1 MRLRGQL
8 TTRKLLRL
16 SALSSILV
24 TTLIIA
30 ACSSGDET
38 PIESTPTTGPEQ
50 STPGPSATLDPTTAV
65 TATPGSVVVA
75 PPPAG
80 VSAFNDPD
88 RDHTISGFILDAE
101 GGQPLRGVTVREG
114 EDGAYG
120 ISDKFGFYRIDGLNP
135 GSHSLNI
142 SGYRVESST
151 AEVESETWTRLDLS
165 LVVIGDASSRRVFD
179 IVGRVTDRDSGDP
192 VQNASVTATDFN
204 GVASTVIGTTDEFG
218 SYVISALPQG
228 RYELSVDADGYPSH
242 AEQLDVTGDMG
253 WEVFLRAKPSLV
265 NGRVTGTGTNGTRL
279 PVGANVRAIN
289 LDVPGDTS
297 AQPSRAAAVSRV
309 EDDGAY
315 ALTDLPP
322 GNYRIEARAP
332 GYLSSDLAV
341 KLSGGIESNLD
352 FDLIVDGASL
362 RIALT
367 SSTYGGIGVSDILV
381 RVRGAA
387 GTSAKGVQVDIVTG
401 PDGSAAVSGL
411 PAGTYDIWTPSPAMI
426 SGDDRADLYPLY
438 RTLQLARGKSHT
450 LDADLPA
457 IAGDIHGFVRGGSVA
472 GQTRLGTSQR
482 NTSTSAL
489 TDVHESFSYLPV
501 QLPDARISITS
512 ARFGSR
518 VFSPPSS
525 SVTSDRYG
533 NFVLPLPPG
542 TYSLV
547 ISADDHLA
555 TTAEVTVGYA
565 PSVND
570 FLLKTATT
578 AVVGRVTGTMFQDL
592 THHIDATFAVAGT
605 SVVLQHGDK
614 LYPASTD
621 ERGVFTIENLPLT
634 VLNGAVVPTE
644 YEIRLSH
651 PDYLLLVDTLSLTE
665 AEGAFRLIRKLPTLA
680 AGGFLDISIAVTD
693 ENGNKTAAIGTLE
706 SLQNIRTMDVY
717 DASFLKGADTIEV
730 PNTISIRARP
740 GQYRARICPEISGRL
755 GCFDHFWTSVGG
767 MIETLDLSFNCGD
780 TPRLVKCSLDGN
792 ISASSSYHIQ
802 ATGFV
807 YSASTGDPL
816 TNAEVTVAIAVLTE
830 YCSETCTGFVRDFAA
845 TAPTGPNGRYQ
856 IEFLIPDTNGGA
868 DLVGWSWDDGER
880 FFTVASPGY
889 RTVIKSGPGGPI
901 RAFNGTQDFYM
912 TPTGRLDLLVVAAS
926 SEGEPVPGHD
936 PDLGVPVAGQGRRA
950 VITISPLGA
959 DLATG
964 STGIASFTIPPGT
977 TTTVVNAP
985 GHYPYTATVLVPV
998 ASESG
1003 SSDFRFT
1010 LPIEQIPPPLIQ
1022 TNSLQIT
1029 QTTDGRPLKGYILRG
1044 ISSPATEALWEI
1056 RVDRNGLRPLRT
1068 NFDDPIESVN
1078 LVIHVTES
1086 CPGVGETDDSQVTL
1100 QLRGVLLSG
1109 SASGIGTWGGIFDVA
1124 HLPCGVLG
1132 WRVEARTSRS
1142 IVTLGFDWPL
1152 WPSDQRY
1159 PLSLIT
1165 GLGGATTELLIDQ
1178 ISGPI
1183 GSVQVL
1189 KSAPRSLRVT
1199 HNGDYLAYEMP
1210 GIVISADFGPP
1221 TSGRLLDEL
1230 SGAGNQLGSVEAI
1243 SSTARFD
1250 GETGLFDIQP
1260 ASGGS
1265 ASYSIT
1271 ATGLYSLNSAML
1283 PTGPIPGDWAES
1295 ISAMLTEFR
1304 IGSVELAYLPDPV
1317 RAVLNRFDSTRVDS
1331 TRVDGTVNAS
1341 VIVDATWS
1349 LAPPPDAGV
1358 AQPIIG
1364 ERSVVAG
1371 TSFEIVSISEFEFAT
1386 SVMSH
1391 LKVSGMLDAR
1401 TVSTFSEVDGSGSVR
1416 EVNTIATGGSRTSL
1430 ELWSAW
1436 NSSSE
1441 SSGFIYFDR
1450 DAGTDSASSS
1460 STILGEP
1467 EWSTP
1472 PTTSLTPADNAN
1484 GSEITWDGGL
1494 PRTSIAAGRSSDGNL
1509 LVASLAAVDGADWS
1523 VGTGIAILKAVDPGA
1538 WSPPEPFTGQAGGMV
1553 TDTAVTFNTDGEA
1566 MLVWSAIPDAGN
1578 DPTAFIHRT
1587 TGAELFYSRLDA
1599 VTGAWTEPE
1608 QLTSDDRPDF
1618 APVLASD
1625 GEGRVVI
1632 AWTRD
1637 MDGNVLTTDDIVVFA
1652 SDWIAG
1658 NWTTPMPV
1666 MSAPGAA
1673 SELSLSVT
1681 SGTAVIGII
1690 ADSPGIGRAINL
1702 SFNSLGRWSPVN
1714 VIARG
1719 RTGITEV
1726 AVLMDRPRLAT
1737 VAWNEL
1743 NDGDGE
1749 SRIVVVEATSA
1760 GVRRETIVA
1769 DVVSEFVDLALV
1781 PTSSSRNLVWISD
1794 GGASLHGV
1802 RHRLDG
1808 WSSPS
1813 SIEITSGLSR
1823 RMIAIQGND
1832 GETVFTFHET
1842 IQGGV
1847 PGVIFLPLQV
1857 R

>member
-1 MRLRGQL
+1 
-8 TTRKLLRL
+8 
-16 SALSSILV
+16 
-24 TTLIIA
+24 
-30 ACSSGDET
+30 
-38 PIESTPTTGPEQ
+38 
-50 STPGPSATLDPTTAV
+50 
-65 TATPGSVVVA
+65 
-75 PPPAG
+75 
-80 VSAFNDPD
+80 VS
-88 RDHTISGFILDAE
+88 
-101 GGQPLRGVTVREG
+101 
-114 EDGAYG
+114 
-120 ISDKFGFYRIDGLNP
+120 
-135 GSHSLNI
+135 
-142 SGYRVESST
+142 
-151 AEVESETWTRLDLS
+151 
-165 LVVIGDASSRRVFD
+165 GDASSRRVFD
-179 IVGRVTDRDSGDP
+179 IVGRVTNRDSGDP
-192 VQNASVTATDFN
+192 VSGASVTATDVK
-204 GVASTVIGTTDEFG
+204 GVISTVIATTDEFG
-218 SYVISALPQG
+218 SYVIPALPQG
-228 RYELSVDADGYPSH
+228 RYELSVNAGGYPVH
-242 AEQLDVTGDMG
+242 AEQLDVTGDLG
-253 WEVFLRAKPSLV
+253 WEVFLRAIPSLV
-265 NGRVTGTGTNGTRL
+265 KGRVVGTGPNGTRL

-289 LDVPGDTS
+289 LDTPANSS
-297 AQPSRAAAVSRV
+297 AQTLRAVAVSRV

-322 GNYRIEARAP
+322 GNYRIEAQAP
-332 GYLSSDLAV
+332 GYLSSDSVV

-352 FDLIVDGASL
+352 FDLTVDGASL

-367 SSTYGGIGVSDILV
+367 SSTYGGIGVGDILV

-387 GTSAKGVQVDIVTG
+387 GTSAEGVQVDVVTG
-401 PDGSAAVSGL
+401 PDGSVAVSGL
-411 PAGTYDIWTPSPAMI
+411 PAGTYDIWTPSPSMV
-426 SGDDRADLYPLY
+426 SGNDRADLYPVY
-438 RTLQLARGKSHT
+438 RTLQLAPGESHN

-457 IAGDIHGFVRGGSVA
+457 ITGDIHGFVRGGDVA
-472 GQTRLGTSQR
+472 GQTRIGTSQR
-482 NTSTSAL
+482 NASTSPL
-489 TDVHESFSYLPV
+489 TDVHESFSYLAV
-501 QLPDARISITS
+501 QLSGARISITS

-518 VFSPPSS
+518 VISPPSS
-525 SVTSDRYG
+525 SVVSDRFG

-542 TYSLV
+542 TYSLE
-547 ISADDHLA
+547 ITADGHLT
-555 TTAEVTVGYA
+555 TTAEVTIGSA
-565 PSVND
+565 PVVND
-570 FLLKTATT
+570 FRLQTATT

-592 THHIDATFAVAGT
+592 THLVNAAFAVAGT
-605 SVVLQHGDK
+605 SVVLQHEDK

-634 VLNGAVVPTE
+634 ILNGVVVPTA

-651 PDYLLLVDTLSLTE
+651 PDYLPLVDTLSLTQ
-665 AEGAFRLIRKLPTLA
+665 AEGAFRLVRELPTLA
-680 AGGFLDISIAVTD
+680 AGGFLDISIAITD
-693 ENGNKTAAIGTLE
+693 KNGNKTAAIGTLE

-717 DASFLKGADTIEV
+717 DASFLEGSETIEV
-730 PNTISIRARP
+730 PNTISLRARP
-740 GQYRARICPEISGRL
+740 GQYRARICPDTTGRL

-767 MIETLDLSFNCGD
+767 TAETLDLSFNCGD
-780 TPRLVKCSLDGN
+780 TLLLVSCSLDGG
-792 ISASSSYHIQ
+792 ISASSAGHIQ
-802 ATGFV
+802 ATGFI
-807 YSASTGDPL
+807 YSASTGEPL
-816 TNAEVTVAIAVLTE
+816 TNAEVTLAIAVLTE
-830 YCSETCTGFVRDFAA
+830 YCSETCTGFVRDFTA

-856 IEFLIPDTNGGA
+856 MEFQIPDTNGGA

-889 RTVIKSGPGGPI
+889 RTVIDSGPGGPV
-901 RAFNGTQDFYM
+901 RAFNGTQDFYLA
-912 TPTGRLDLLVVAAS
+912 PAGPLDLLVVAAS

-936 PDLGVPVAGQGRRA
+936 PDLGVPVTGGDRRA
-950 VITISPLGA
+950 VITLSPLGA
-959 DLATG
+959 ELATG
-964 STGIASFTIPPGT
+964 STGIASFNVPPGT
-977 TTTVVNAP
+977 ATAVVNAP
-985 GHYPYTATVLVPV
+985 GHYPYAASVLVPD
-998 ASESG
+998 AGESG
-1003 SSDFRFT
+1003 DSDARFT
-1010 LPIEQIPPPLIQ
+1010 LQIEQIPPPLIQ

-1029 QTTDGRPLKGYILRG
+1029 QTTDGRPLKGYVLRG
-1044 ISSPATEALWEI
+1044 VSSQATDALWKI
-1056 RVDRNGLRPLRT
+1056 RVDRNGLRPLRA
-1068 NFDDPIESVN
+1068 NFDDPIASVN

-1086 CPGVGETDDSQVTL
+1086 CPGAGESDDNQVTL

-1109 SASGIGTWGGIFDVA
+1109 SASGAGTWGGNFDIA

-1132 WRVEARTSRS
+1132 WRIEARTSRS
-1142 IVTLGFDWPL
+1142 IATLGFDWPL

-1159 PLSLIT
+1159 PLSLIM
-1165 GLGGATTELLIDQ
+1165 GLGVTTTEPLVDPV
-1178 ISGPI
+1178 SGPV
-1183 GSVQVL
+1183 GSVQVFN
-1189 KSAPRSLRVT
+1189 SAPRSLRIT
-1199 HNGDYLAYEMP
+1199 HGGDYLVYEIP

-1230 SGAGNQLGSVEAI
+1230 SGIGDQLGSIE
-1243 SSTARFD
+1243 SSRSTATLN
-1250 GETGLFDIQP
+1250 GETGLFGLQP
-1260 ASGGS
+1260 DSGEQ
-1265 ASYSIT
+1265 AAFAIT
-1271 ATGLYSLNSAML
+1271 AAGLYSLNSAMF
-1283 PTGPIPGDWAES
+1283 PIQPISGDWTES
-1295 ISAMLTEFR
+1295 ISVVLIESR
-1304 IGSVELAYLPDPV
+1304 IGSLELAYVPEPV
-1317 RAVLNRFDSTRVDS
+1317 RGVLNHFASSRIN
-1331 TRVDGTVNAS
+1331 GTVSES
-1341 VIVDATWS
+1341 VTADATWA
-1349 LAPPPDAGV
+1349 LAPPPDPGDV
-1358 AQPIIG
+1358 SPLMG
-1364 ERSVVAG
+1364 ERSVVPG

-1391 LKVSGMLDAR
+1391 LSVNGLLNAR
-1401 TVSTFSEVDGSGSVR
+1401 TVATFAEVDGSGSVR
-1416 EVNTIATGGSRTSL
+1416 EVNTISTGDSRTSL
-1430 ELWSAW
+1430 DLWSAW
-1436 NSSSE
+1436 NSSSD
-1441 SSGFIYFDR
+1441 SSGFVYFDR
-1450 DAGTDSASSS
+1450 DAGTDSVSTS

-1467 EWSTP
+1467 GWSTP
-1472 PTTSLTPADNAN
+1472 PTTSLTSADN
-1484 GSEITWDGGL
+1484 GTGPDFTWDGGL
-1494 PRTSIAAGRSSDGNL
+1494 LRPSIAAGRSSDGAL
-1509 LVASLAAVDGADWS
+1509 IIASLSAEANADWP
-1523 VGTGIAILKAVDPGA
+1523 VGTGIAVLRASDPGA
-1538 WSPPEPFTGQAGGMV
+1538 WSPPEPFTGRTGGMA
-1553 TDTAVTFNTDGEA
+1553 TDTAVTFNADGEA
-1566 MLVWSAIPDAGN
+1566 MLVWTAIPDAGK
-1578 DPTAFIHRT
+1578 DPTAFIQRA

-1599 VTGAWTEPE
+1599 ATGAWTDPR
-1608 QLTSDDRPDF
+1608 QLTNDDRPDF

-1658 NWTTPMPV
+1658 NWTAPMPV

-1702 SFNSLGRWSPVN
+1702 RFNSLGRWSPVN

-1726 AVLMDRPRLAT
+1726 AVLMDRPGLAT